1 MAQRDYILRMI
12 EQMGEILIA
21 LRNTIVGGTASAR
34 IIEEK
39 LEAAASQSGLDLGL
53 ARAASPETIQMMVA
67 PMGEV
72 EPGRCWLV
80 AEILYLDGLHAQLD
94 GRSDEADASFRKSLP
109 LYVMLEP
116 RGLFLG
122 IPEAPE
128 RIREI
133 EERLASLSV
142 NGRG

>member
-12 EQMGEILIA
+12 EQMGEILLA
-21 LRNTIVGGTASAR
+21 LRSMIVGGAASAR

-39 LEAAASQSGLDLGL
+39 LEAAASRSGLDLSL
-53 ARAASPETIQMMVA
+53 ARAASPETIEMMVA
-67 PMGEV
+67 PTGEV

-80 AEILYLDGLHAQLD
+80 AEILYLDALHAQLD
-94 GRSDEADASFRKSLP
+94 GRPAEADASFRKSLP
-109 LYVMLEP
+109 LYALLEP
-116 RGLFLG
+116 WGLFVGL
-122 IPEAPE
+122 PEASE

-133 EERLASLSV
+133 EERLASLSM

>member
-1 MAQRDYILRMI
+1 M
-12 EQMGEILIA
+12 
-21 LRNTIVGGTASAR
+21 
-34 IIEEK
+34 
-39 LEAAASQSGLDLGL
+39 
-53 ARAASPETIQMMVA
+53 
-67 PMGEV
+67 
-72 EPGRCWLV
+72 
-80 AEILYLDGLHAQLD
+80 AEILYLDGLHAQLN

-109 LYVMLEP
+109 LYVLLEP

-122 IPEAPE
+122 LPEAPE

>member
-21 LRNTIVGGTASAR
+21 VRNMIVGGVTSAR

-39 LEAAASQSGLDLGL
+39 LAAAASQSGLDLSL
-53 ARAASPETIQMMVA
+53 ARAASPETIELMVA
-67 PMGEV
+67 PTGEV

-94 GRSDEADASFRKSLP
+94 GRPEEADASFRKSLP
-109 LYVMLEP
+109 LYVVLAPM
-116 RGLFLG
+116 GLFLG
-122 IPEAPE
+122 LPEASE

-133 EERLASLSV
+133 EERLASLSA